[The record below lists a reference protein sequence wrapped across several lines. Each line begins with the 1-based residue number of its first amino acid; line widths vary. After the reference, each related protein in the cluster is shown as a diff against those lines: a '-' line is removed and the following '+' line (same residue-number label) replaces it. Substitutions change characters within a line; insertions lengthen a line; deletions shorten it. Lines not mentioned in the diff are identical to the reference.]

1 MSPDSEQY
9 QRVCKNDF
17 AKIHAALDRLDTAIR
32 GNGRPGIQAR
42 LSRLEAAEATRSK
55 LLWTIA
61 VAVVALAVG
70 ALWKLIFG
78 A

>member
-1 MSPDSEQY
+1 MSSSEQY
-9 QRVCKNDF
+9 ERVCKNDF

-42 LSRLEAAEATRSK
+42 LSRLESAEATRSK
-55 LLWTIA
+55 LLWAIT